1 MKSLRNTFDFI
12 AEQIKVNID
21 LLMVSETK
29 LDESLFKISGFSTTF
44 RLNRSCNGGGIVLFI
59 RKYVPPKLISSKNPP
74 AKMADK

>member
-29 LDESLFKISGFSTTF
+29 LESLFKISGFSTTF

>member
-29 LDESLFKISGFSTTF
+29 LESLFKISGFSTTF

-59 RKYVPPKLISSKNPP
+59 RKYVPPKLISSKNPTVE
-74 AKMADK
+74 AFYV